1 MSDSD
6 SAHVNVA
13 VLRGVLSSPPRAREL
28 ASGTSITLLEVTTR
42 VADGV
47 ATVPVV
53 VTDADAQVTTLTAGD
68 EVVVVGRVARRYFR
82 AGGVT
87 QSRTEV
93 VAQRVVRASRKQAV
107 GRALRTASIALAD
120 VA

>member
-1 MSDSD
+1 MSV
-6 SAHVNVA
+6 HVNVV
-13 VLRGVLSSPPRAREL
+13 VLRGSLSSAPREREL
-28 ASGTSITLLEVTTR
+28 PSGSTLTRLEITTR
-42 VADGV
+42 VDDAV

-53 VTDADAQVTTLTAGD
+53 IADADAQVTTLASGD
-68 EVVVVGRVARRYFR
+68 EVVVVGRVTRRYFR

-93 VAQRVVRASRKQAV
+93 VAERVVRAARRQAV
-107 GRALRTASIALAD
+107 ERALKLANGQLAD